1 MSPFYMKRSVA
12 ALMTDGIQNMFQI
25 ISKIYQLFSG
35 PKSIY
40 LPNFITF
47 GCSANRSKY
56 YLLFL
61 VEVIINIIEQE
72 KGLILPMCTPHKGLN
87 VLMCKSGLSLSTEAI
102 LANCSS
108 QL

>member
-1 MSPFYMKRSVA
+1 
-12 ALMTDGIQNMFQI
+12 
-25 ISKIYQLFSG
+25 
-35 PKSIY
+35 
-40 LPNFITF
+40 
-47 GCSANRSKY
+47 
-56 YLLFL
+56 